1 MRNYVISS
9 LYPIQILVI
18 QLRFTQRFINVL
30 LAKLNTMNYE
40 FAWLLRIAKEQCNC
54 QIRYDLA
61 ETVL

>member
-40 FAWLLRIAKEQCNC
+40 FAWLLRIAKERATAKLDT
-54 QIRYDLA
+54 I
-61 ETVL
+61 